1 MVAKSQNST
10 TKSASR
16 TTHVYELLS
25 GRKSVYI
32 GTAKDPIKRAKQ
44 HKAKGKDFSK
54 VKVLTAKMKKANAEK
69 KETSLIRKHKRT
81 NGSLPKYNVS
91 PTGQYE
97 YGVTKAKIKKLV
109 KRIKEVKKTTKR
121 VGGKKK

>member
-1 MVAKSQNST
+1 MV
-10 TKSASR
+10 TKSKTSSTKFSSR

-25 GRKSVYI
+25 GRKSVYV

-69 KETSLIRKHKRT
+69 KETSFIRKHKRT
-81 NGSLPKYNVS
+81 KGSLPKYNVS
-91 PTGQYE
+91 STGQYE
-97 YGVTKAKIKKLV
+97 YGVPKAKLKKLV
-109 KRIKEVKKTTKR
+109 KRIQEVKKTTKKA
-121 VGGKKK
+121 GGKKK

>member
-1 MVAKSQNST
+1 MVTGSSEIK
-10 TKSASR
+10 R
-16 TTHVYELLS
+16 TTHVYELVNK
-25 GRKSVYI
+25 REKVYI
-32 GTAKDPIKRAKQ
+32 GTSKDPLKRAEQ
-44 HKAKGKDFSK
+44 HKSKGKSFTK
-54 VKVLTAKMKKANAEK
+54 VNVLTAKMKKANAEK

-91 PTGQYE
+91 STGQYE
-97 YGVTKAKIKKLV
+97 YGVTKAKLKKLV